1 MCCEDEPAQQSAQV
15 KVKCAGAFADK
26 LSASALARLTN
37 PATPRERRE
46 DEKNP
51 LLPLLLDLLI
61 CSWNSR
67 SFFLLLC
74 FCSILCCWHSIS
86 ATLLS
91 QTKSRVAGTASLTLL
106 KCCEACTRLAS
117 LPPSLTSPARRHPLT
132 SLLEVAQAIFKVRG
146 SVFKNLVGKRSLR
159 KGRKGRDSLRRRAM
173 PEAVRLGNAQGRF
186 AATARSAGA
195 RASAR
200 TSASG
205 ALARSAGARGCATRE
220 CRVLD
225 MRKTN
230 IMAR

>member
-1 MCCEDEPAQQSAQV
+1 LPSLRLLFLSSSSPLSFLSLSHTHKIDTQV
-15 KVKCAGAFADK
+15 
-26 LSASALARLTN
+26 
-37 PATPRERRE
+37 RRE
-46 DEKNP
+46 DEKSP

-146 SVFKNLVGKRSLR
+146 SVSKNHSRQEESEEGEEGPRTAGVRCLR
-159 KGRKGRDSLRRRAM
+159 QCVSGMLKGDSLPLQGVRGREHLPAPAHQEHLQTRMYADSELILCLHDQRVTS
-173 PEAVRLGNAQGRF
+173 EAVRTQ
-186 AATARSAGA
+186 
-195 RASAR
+195 
-200 TSASG
+200 
-205 ALARSAGARGCATRE
+205 E
-220 CRVLD
+220 
-225 MRKTN
+225 
-230 IMAR
+230 

>member
-1 MCCEDEPAQQSAQV
+1 MPSLRLLFLSSSSPLSFLSLSHTHKIDTQV
-15 KVKCAGAFADK
+15 
-26 LSASALARLTN
+26 
-37 PATPRERRE
+37 RRE
-46 DEKNP
+46 DEKSP

-132 SLLEVAQAIFKVRG
+132 SLLEVAQAILKVRG
-146 SVFKNLVGKRSLR
+146 SVFKNHSRQKRSLR
-159 KGRKGRDSLRRRAM
+159 KGRKGRDSHRRRAM

>member
-1 MCCEDEPAQQSAQV
+1 MRRTHSFLCFSIFSFAAGIPAPSSCC
-15 KVKCAGAFADK
+15 
-26 LSASALARLTN
+26 SASAASFAAGIRSARL
-37 PATPRERRE
+37 
-46 DEKNP
+46 
-51 LLPLLLDLLI
+51 
-61 CSWNSR
+61 C
-67 SFFLLLC
+67 
-74 FCSILCCWHSIS
+74 
-86 ATLLS
+86 S

-159 KGRKGRDSLRRRAM
+159 KGRKGRDSHRRRAM

-205 ALARSAGARGCATRE
+205 ALARSAGARGCARTS
-220 CRVLD
+220 
-225 MRKTN
+225 
-230 IMAR
+230 ARGATGVPRGGGQGDVGRAGGLEEAGS

>member
-1 MCCEDEPAQQSAQV
+1 MPSLRLLFLSSFSPLSFLSLSHTHKIDTQV
-15 KVKCAGAFADK
+15 
-26 LSASALARLTN
+26 
-37 PATPRERRE
+37 RRE
-46 DEKNP
+46 DEKSP

-132 SLLEVAQAIFKVRG
+132 SLLEVAQAIFFKVRG
-146 SVFKNLVGKRSLR
+146 SVFKTHSRQEESEEGEE
-159 KGRKGRDSLRRRAM
+159 G
-173 PEAVRLGNAQGRF
+173 PRLAPQ
-186 AATARSAGA
+186 ACDA
-195 RASAR
+195 
-200 TSASG
+200 
-205 ALARSAGARGCATRE
+205 
-220 CRVLD
+220 
-225 MRKTN
+225 
-230 IMAR
+230 

>member
-1 MCCEDEPAQQSAQV
+1 M
-15 KVKCAGAFADK
+15 KCAGAFADK

-46 DEKNP
+46 DEKSP

-132 SLLEVAQAIFKVRG
+132 SLLEVAQAILKVRG
-146 SVFKNLVGKRSLR
+146 SVFKNQSRQKRSLR
-159 KGRKGRDSLRRRAM
+159 KGRKGRDSHRRRAM

-205 ALARSAGARGCATRE
+205 ALARSAGARSTAAGRQ
-220 CRVLD
+220 
-225 MRKTN
+225 
-230 IMAR
+230 